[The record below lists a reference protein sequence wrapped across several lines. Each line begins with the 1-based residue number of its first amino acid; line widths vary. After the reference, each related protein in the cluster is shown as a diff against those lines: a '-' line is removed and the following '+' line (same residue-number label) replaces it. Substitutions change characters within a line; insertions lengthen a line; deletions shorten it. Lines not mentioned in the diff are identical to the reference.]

1 MVSVGQNP
9 TDQELADMI
18 RIADA
23 DGTGDVDFAGTPPPR
38 PCAPRHASPSPPRHP
53 TLATCVGE
61 CPAEFVTLMAHKMA
75 DEKSEDNLRS
85 AFAVFDTTGDGY
97 ISADEMRRIMINVG
111 EPVTLEDVER
121 LIERVDID
129 GDGQISY
136 EEFTRVV
143 IEEKASQL
151 GLGSDV
157 TRLDS

>member
-1 MVSVGQNP
+1 
-9 TDQELADMI
+9 
-18 RIADA
+18 
-23 DGTGDVDFAGTPPPR
+23 
-38 PCAPRHASPSPPRHP
+38 
-53 TLATCVGE
+53 
-61 CPAEFVTLMAHKMA
+61 MAHKMA